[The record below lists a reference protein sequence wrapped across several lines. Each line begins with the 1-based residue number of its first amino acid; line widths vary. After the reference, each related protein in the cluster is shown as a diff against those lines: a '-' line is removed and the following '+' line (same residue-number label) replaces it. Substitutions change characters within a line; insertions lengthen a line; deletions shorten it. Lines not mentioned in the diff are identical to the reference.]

1 MVRDLRIKE
10 YKFST
15 TNLTAVGSAAT
26 ALGSETISAY
36 STYPIN
42 GTIQMVEFVA
52 GNYNPAGSIG
62 IFVSGTN
69 ENIMTITSGING
81 YLGANQALYPF
92 AYTTSNVNTS
102 IGIGSLTN
110 TAQRV
115 INSNL
120 GIWGSGLGTG
130 STASGLN
137 IKYI

>member
-1 MVRDLRIKE
+1 MVRENRIKE

-36 STYPIN
+36 SSNPIN
-42 GTIQMVEFVA
+42 GTIQVVEFIA
-52 GNYNPAGSIG
+52 GNFNETGSIG

-81 YLGANQALYPF
+81 YLGANQAFYPF
-92 AYTTSNVNTS
+92 VYTTENDNTT
-102 IGIGSLTN
+102 GSLVN

-115 INSNL
+115 INSSL
-120 GIWGSGLGTG
+120 WMWGSGLGTG